1 MARTV
6 AEIEADI
13 AKTKEELA
21 NVRGT
26 EAEVYARIVGYYRSV
41 RNWNKGKREE
51 YKERKLFVPS
61 EKETEAHLDGI
72 SASPANQ
79 SPCGNVTAPGAF
91 SAREKQTVR
100 YELFTRRTCP
110 NCPPVKEY
118 CEAHFEGGKIFD
130 VDGDEGLKQAQER
143 GVLSTPTVIFYAD
156 DGAEIARAHSVS
168 ELKTAEEA
176 LLSIAKASA

>member
-21 NVRGT
+21 NVHGT

-51 YKERKLFVPS
+51 YKERKVFAPTQAATDAAI
-61 EKETEAHLDGI
+61 ECD
-72 SASPANQ
+72 
-79 SPCGNVTAPGAF
+79 CGNATAPGAF
-91 SAREKQTVR
+91 SGEKESALARL
-100 YELFTRRTCP
+100 ELFTRKTCP

-118 CEAHFEGGKIFD
+118 VEGHFEDVSIID
-130 VDGDEGLKQAQER
+130 VDSEEGFNRAQEC
-143 GVLSTPTVIFYAD
+143 GVLSTPTVIFYD
-156 DGAEIARAHSVS
+156 ETCAEIARAHSLGEVKAVNS
-168 ELKTAEEA
+168 LQLTASS
-176 LLSIAKASA
+176 LQRIG